1 MPFDEIYTPSPA
13 RRRSIQLQFTPLT
26 PIRESPH
33 RLSITPPKLPF
44 SNRTLGVGTAI
55 FLIISAIYKSGLV
68 GILMRLHYPSIKG
81 PALASNISDTIVLA
95 ETQTPLEIS
104 PTLPSFEVVKLLSR
118 VSQLEDREVET
129 VNRCNAKHSVSEA
142 EIARLSERGN
152 KCSRDMKS
160 LEKKYKKATV
170 ECGEALGQ
178 LEIEH
183 VQIVEKMKIDY
194 ATQLDNLLL
203 KKNAA
208 VEDLSTQISELKLE
222 KSNLNKQVL
231 ATETAKIFSF
241 VDAVGKLRAD
251 EHMQDILPP
260 AIEGKSD
267 DFNFVPV
274 WLLSA
279 AVVVLSSLTVYL
291 WLDRQQQTPPEEIE
305 PLRMKNDESEL
316 TAIEAPDPEEQ
327 ERIAFA
333 VEDMRASIAREV
345 HAQIEL
351 IELHHER
358 EMSIMKAIVEET
370 RKSSVE
376 ISTLMK
382 EVVDETCAVSTNGQ
396 NSPCSR
402 SSSSCLD
409 LSRDTPD
416 ISSLSAMLETGMT
429 PIRVPLKDKQA
440 LNSKPS
446 PSAPTCYSIASPSR
460 RLQRRA
466 DSSSSGDWSDEEEEN
481 GGDQHLKV
489 MANIWNN
496 FTTSQMPR

>member
-1 MPFDEIYTPSPA
+1 MPFDEIYTPSPL

-68 GILMRLHYPSIKG
+68 GILMRLQYPSIKG
-81 PALASNISDTIVLA
+81 PALASDISDTLVLG

-129 VNRCNAKHSVSEA
+129 VNRCNAQHSASEA

-170 ECGEALGQ
+170 ECEEALGQ
-178 LEIEH
+178 LEIEQ
-183 VQIVEKMKIDY
+183 VQIVEKMKTDY

-231 ATETAKIFSF
+231 ATENAKIFSF
-241 VDAVGKLRAD
+241 VDRAD
-251 EHMQDILPP
+251 EHMQDVVPP

-291 WLDRQQQTPPEEIE
+291 WLDRQQLAPAEIE
-305 PLRMKNDESEL
+305 PLKMKNDESEL

-429 PIRVPLKDKQA
+429 PIRVPLKDKLA

-460 RLQRRA
+460 RLQQRA

-481 GGDQHLKV
+481 GGDQHRKV